1 MDNEKKK
8 IVLEILRKCWSLNS
22 NAKWNIGNPARDL
35 SGVTA
40 LVIQDAFSGDILKT
54 KVNMEWHYY
63 NLIEGDRVDF
73 TGLQFP
79 DQIYYADQ
87 KCNRIE
93 AVLDTDLEQFLY
105 LSTEFRNRIKDLPD
119 LIEPKRVLNVVSE

>member
-8 IVLEILRKCWSLNS
+8 IVLEILKKCWSLNS
-22 NAKWNIGNPARDL
+22 NAKWNIDNPVRDL

-40 LVIQDAFSGDILKT
+40 LVIQDVFSGDILKT
-54 KVNMEWHYY
+54 KVNKEWHYY
-63 NLIEGDRVDF
+63 NLIDGNRVDF
-73 TGLQFP
+73 TELHSSG
-79 DQIYYADQ
+79 QIYYTDQ

-105 LSTEFRNRIKDLPD
+105 LSTEFRNRIKELPD
-119 LIEPKRVLNVVSE
+119 LIEPKRVLNVISE